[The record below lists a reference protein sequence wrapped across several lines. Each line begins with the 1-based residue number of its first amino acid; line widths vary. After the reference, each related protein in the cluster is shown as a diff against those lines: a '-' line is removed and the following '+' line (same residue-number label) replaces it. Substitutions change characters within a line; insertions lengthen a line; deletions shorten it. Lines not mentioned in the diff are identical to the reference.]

1 MDPWDSLGSLS
12 HSLGDAGPVVAV
24 ACHPTRPIVAA
35 CLSDGTIRLWDY
47 QGTAGSGGRFS
58 GGDGSGGGGG
68 SGSGG
73 WGGANGDSSGVLGGG
88 ESFASVPGGGSPP
101 PSPPRGRGSSKTGK
115 EEK

>member
-24 ACHPTRPIVAA
+24 ACHPTRPVVAA

-47 QGTAGSGGRFS
+47 QGADGSGSRFS
-58 GGDGSGGGGG
+58 VGSGSGGGGG
-68 SGSGG
+68 GGGGG
-73 WGGANGDSSGVLGGG
+73 WGANGDSSGMLGGG
-88 ESFASVPGGGSPP
+88 DSFLSAPGGGSAP
-101 PSPPRGRGSSKTGK
+101 PSPQRGRGSSRTGK